1 MLQKYISA
9 FFLILLINLSAVCLS
24 QESFV
29 MVNSWLCGKWEGN
42 DKSLQ
47 AKYMISAEKD
57 FFKGIALR
65 KSADGSQDALE
76 AIRIFKNANKWILM
90 ILNTDAEKNY
100 YELRD
105 FSTHFMMFERSN
117 KSFPK
122 KVSFYKLDD
131 NLIRIAMEGYIAEKT
146 LKKMEFYL
154 YKNLEFNPAQYQVY
168 TKTMEKTGVKL

>member
-9 FFLILLINLSAVCLS
+9 ILVVLLLGISTPCLS

-29 MVNSWLCGKWEGN
+29 KVNNWLCGKWEGN

-47 AKYMISAEKD
+47 AKYMISAED
-57 FFKGIALR
+57 NFFKGIALR

-76 AIRIFKNANKWILM
+76 AIRIFKNANKWLLM
-90 ILNTDAEKNY
+90 ILNSEAEKNY

-105 FSTHFMMFERSN
+105 FSSHFMMFERSN
-117 KSFPK
+117 KNFPK

-131 NLIRIAMEGYIAEKT
+131 NLIRIAMEGYTADKR
-146 LKKMEFYL
+146 LKKIEFYM
-154 YKNLEFNPAQYQVY
+154 YKNHEFNTEQYQAY
-168 TKTMEKTGVKL
+168 HKKMEKTGVKL